1 MAWKR
6 PDALARKRSSYPT
19 ASLAPEPAASTSRC
33 GHSISTGATA
43 RNSGPGKSPLL
54 PMRASSIASSA
65 TIVAM
70 RSPSSVEQKGSTG
83 TKSTLPAIVVL
94 RPSLAKRVMRW
105 MPDSPAVSLAQ
116 LSALPAPSEVMM
128 PLPVT
133 TTTGR
138 PFLPD
143 ASKPPS
149 RPRLDQRHARAA
161 PVAHGGDRDALER
174 AFILPFDAGGVH
186 RREQLF
192 ATERKRGKR
201 DVHGELRL
209 EAMPENAARC
219 PHRHVR
225 QGFEPGALLAGR
237 RLRAGCARDHRD
249 AMWRG
254 RSRQTLPHARQRGGD
269 CAGRSARALRQHS

>member
-70 RSPSSVEQKGSTG
+70 RSPSSVEQNGSTG

-94 RPSLAKRVMRW
+94 RPSLAKRVMRG
-105 MPDSPAVSLAQ
+105 MPDSPALSLAQ
-116 LSALPAPSEVMM
+116 LSALPAPSEGMM

-133 TTTGR
+133 TPTGC

-143 ASKPPS
+143 AMQASS
-149 RPRLDQRHARAA
+149 ADRLDKRHALSA
-161 PVAHGGDRDALER
+161 PVADGGHRDAPKR
-174 AFILPFDAGGVH
+174 AFILPFDPRGAH
-186 RREQLF
+186 RRAQHF
-192 ATERKRGKR
+192 PTRRAP
-201 DVHGELRL
+201 GE
-209 EAMPENAARC
+209 
-219 PHRHVR
+219 PH
-225 QGFEPGALLAGR
+225 
-237 RLRAGCARDHRD
+237 
-249 AMWRG
+249 
-254 RSRQTLPHARQRGGD
+254 
-269 CAGRSARALRQHS
+269 